1 MSGTHAEDATLSG
14 VRTETAASADG
25 GVSVPLTIVEPES
38 APRGGIVVLQEV
50 RGVTED
56 VQRLQAALAAEGW
69 LAVAPHLYHRE
80 GNEDGSGGAL
90 EGLTGAT
97 VLEDCD
103 AAFAWLADRGIG
115 TDRTGVVGF
124 DLGGAVA
131 LVVAAS
137 RQIGAAVSVAGG
149 GIEERLSDGLPTL
162 VEAAP
167 SLTCPWLGLYG
178 EEDEAIPLGQVEALR
193 EAAVTSE
200 VATNVVTY
208 AGVGHRFDTEESNSE
223 ALQRVFDWFDSHLR

>member
-1 MSGTHAEDATLSG
+1 MSATHVENATLS
-14 VRTETAASADG
+14 RATSDAADAAES
-25 GVSVPLTIVEPES
+25 GVSVPITVLEPEG
-38 APRGGIVVLQEV
+38 APRGGIVVLQET

-56 VQRLQAALAAEGW
+56 VQRLQAALADEGW

-80 GNEDGSGGAL
+80 GNDGNGDVSGL
-90 EGLTGAT
+90 SGAT

-103 AAFAWLADRGIG
+103 AVFAWLADRGIG
-115 TDRTGVVGF
+115 ADRIGVVGF
-124 DLGGAVA
+124 DLGGAAA
-131 LVVAAS
+131 LVVASS
-137 RQIGAAVSVAGG
+137 RQVGAAVSVAAG

-162 VEAAP
+162 LEAAP
-167 SLTCPWLGLYG
+167 SLACPWLGLYG
-178 EEDEAIPLGQVEALR
+178 EEDDAIPLSQVEALR
-193 EAAVTSE
+193 DAAVTSE

>member
-1 MSGTHAEDATLSG
+1 MSGTHVENAALSG
-14 VRTETAASADG
+14 ATSAAADAAEG
-25 GVSVPLTIVEPES
+25 GVSVPLTIAEPDG
-38 APRGGIVVLQEV
+38 AANGGIVVLHEM

-56 VQRLQAALAAEGW
+56 VQRLQLALAGEGW

-80 GNEDGSGGAL
+80 SAEDSDDDAL
-90 EGLTGAT
+90 AALSGAT

-115 TDRTGVVGF
+115 ADRIGVVGF
-124 DLGGAVA
+124 GLGGAVA

-137 RQIGAAVSVAGG
+137 RQIGAAVTVAGG
-149 GIEERLSDGLPTL
+149 GIEERLSEGLPTL
-162 VEAAP
+162 LEAAP

-178 EEDEAIPLGQVEALR
+178 EEDDAIPLAQVEALR

-223 ALQRVFDWFDSHLR
+223 ALQRVFNWFDSHLR